1 VSAPDVFRDMLVGQE
16 DLHHV
21 LGGPG
26 VSTRKTHTWWQ
37 VALTDFRILAV
48 KMTAPHGAASW
59 TVAQRW
65 AINKND
71 AKITQFPRT
80 TTGAARLEI
89 TGFPELLILNEIDS
103 PDLHS
108 HIAPF
113 LRSWGGPVQGVQ
125 AVAAAKH
132 SHQDEVAD
140 TSSRKMLAIAGLA
153 AIAVGVCCG
162 GSMILATLRDV
173 IAGFFS

>member
-1 VSAPDVFRDMLVGQE
+1 MSAPDVFRDMLVGDE
-16 DLHHV
+16 HLHHV

-48 KMTAPHGAASW
+48 KMTAPHGAATW

-65 AINKND
+65 AINKQD
-71 AKITQFPRT
+71 ALVTQYPRT

-89 TGFPELLILNEIDS
+89 SGFPELLVLNEIDS
-103 PDLHS
+103 PDLHP
-108 HIAPF
+108 HIGPF

-125 AVAAAKH
+125 AVAAAAH
-132 SHQDEVAD
+132 THQEEVAD
-140 TSSRKMLAIAGLA
+140 TSSRKMLAMVAVA

-162 GSMILATLRDV
+162 GSVILATLRDV
-173 IAGFFS
+173 IAGLFS